1 MKIVKYSV
9 LLAIFLY
16 SISCFAQQNH
26 TIRFIQN
33 EKITEL
39 NSFKQS
45 LIIEKKPFAI
55 RFFCK
60 PYDTKNEKFYATQI
74 AVIDNE
80 ETFNKIKIGDAAEK
94 YPFFE
99 AGTGMAPN
107 ESGFYDAVFINNEA
121 HHYIYYDNESD
132 KRANLISKQNDII
145 ELEWQINKFFYNEKE
160 ADLTELPFK
169 TLFFV
174 IFIDANLNKR
184 MEQDEI
190 HLVQVQFK

>member
-16 SISCFAQQNH
+16 SISCFAQQNQ
-26 TIRFIQN
+26 TIRLIQN
-33 EKITEL
+33 EKIIEL

-80 ETFNKIKIGDAAEK
+80 ETFNKIKIGDVAEK

-145 ELEWQINKFFYNEKE
+145 ELEWQINKFFHNEKE

>member
-16 SISCFAQQNH
+16 SISCFAQQNQ
-26 TIRFIQN
+26 TIRLIQN

-80 ETFNKIKIGDAAEK
+80 ETFNKIKIDDAAEK